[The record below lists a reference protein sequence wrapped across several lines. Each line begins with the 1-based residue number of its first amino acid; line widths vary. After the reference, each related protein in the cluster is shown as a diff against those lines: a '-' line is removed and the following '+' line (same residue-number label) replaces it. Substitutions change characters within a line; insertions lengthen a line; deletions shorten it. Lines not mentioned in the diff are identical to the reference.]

1 MQVKV
6 CFEEQKERFGFL
18 SSYPKDP
25 FLGGRGRQGQ
35 GGISICFHTGISV
48 WVAFSMNSRAHWTLY
63 SKVLQQQAA
72 SVAQVSEHS
81 CTSPYSS
88 YSAGGVNTDTLLHAP
103 WYSVV
108 RERGGVLATVAGPAA
123 GRGFLPHLPAAR
135 PVPNIVVREHRCC
148 CARGRGSYATERDV
162 DTYKRL
168 TRKAARY
175 RFSLQQ

>member
-35 GGISICFHTGISV
+35 GGISICFHMGISV

-88 YSAGGVNTDTLLHAP
+88 YS
-103 WYSVV
+103 VV

-135 PVPNIVVREHRCC
+135 PEYCC
-148 CARGRGSYATERDV
+148 EGTPLLLR
-162 DTYKRL
+162 
-168 TRKAARY
+168 TRKRKLRYGARRGHVQKTDEEGGTVSFQLTAVSSPY
-175 RFSLQQ
+175 PIPPLLRKAFV